1 LKGLIFMPIS
11 EQLLERIKSNDP
23 TLLELN
29 LAQEVDS
36 SLGRLTE
43 QDRVNLIT
51 SLYSNTT
58 VQRIN
63 LDGNEFHMDEI
74 LRAQKDNK
82 NLRVLKL
89 RNNLISRSDT
99 SLLFELLKNT
109 NIQWIDCGTGT
120 HSHFI
125 IPRFEKL
132 QDMIPAGRFVVLDTQ
147 PYATCQV
154 FILDSILPE
163 LINDTTITHV
173 ELSGKFALSLGSE
186 LALVLERNQTIKAL
200 GLSHCYI
207 SDAVLGAMV
216 QALKKNHTLLRLDL
230 GNNMFSDESAELLVE
245 LFSTNKTI
253 EAINLSGNGN
263 IQNISNLIK
272 VLEMSTSIKEISIS
286 NTNLNS
292 PSILAISNF
301 LENNK
306 SCEKLDL
313 CAVRLDSMSKELFNA
328 LQKNTSLTSINLD
341 SCLQSPESLPA
352 LAECISNNKI
362 LKKINLSNEEYD
374 DEGFKLF
381 IQALSKNKTIE
392 EINLSRSCL
401 SLDMLKSLRDA
412 IKLNASLI
420 NLNLEG
426 LSGQC
431 QRFWNVNETKAIIA
445 EINALLVRNQTA
457 PKVSEKVQL
466 AEEKLKQE
474 VPEGSNR
481 KILATYQEQAVAIYR
496 DAFDTL
502 EKVKEQG
509 YPNSDSLSKIIQ
521 RSLINSYLFSGNL
534 AAAWEL
540 FREINTWDDSKI
552 YHDLASSF
560 FYSAFT
566 PNRFED
572 NGFIEWYQFILLLLA
587 KAGNSQEVT
596 ILTQKAFHSLK
607 SGRDPKGFD
616 LPSIRELTGRD
627 VIISLNTLRDATC
640 LTKDYLAQ
648 QLAENSNH
656 SESSSYQQHYDL
668 LDKIIRNN
676 ILDNEII
683 SNLTQNSFVR
693 DQLKIKDTDQI
704 AILEQMILQ
713 PENYPPSPL
722 KNLPHAQDIFNLSKI
737 LELEKKLYEK
747 LDISFQTEN
756 EQISVAVEGVNV
768 TSIIEQIDAHI
779 SRLNSL
785 WNFFKNSA
793 KTEIVE
799 LNCLKGA
806 LLDQNN
812 LGKEVKEVISNWAL
826 ERFKNANTGN
836 MVHTS
841 NVIISQHHNG
851 FLAGARSEDNSMQT
865 FINKLIS
872 DFGDL
877 MLAGDSELLEQPRLS
892 SSTEKNNNLR

>member
-1 LKGLIFMPIS
+1 MPVS

-43 QDRVNLIT
+43 QDRFNLIT

-58 VQRIN
+58 VQRID
-63 LDGNEFHMDEI
+63 LDGNEFHIDEI

-89 RNNLISRSDT
+89 RNNLISPSKT
-99 SLLFELLKNT
+99 SQFFELLKNT
-109 NIQWIDCGTGT
+109 NIQWIDCGSGT
-120 HSHFI
+120 PSHFI

-132 QDMIPAGRFVVLDTQ
+132 QDMIPAGRFVMLDTQ
-147 PYATCQV
+147 PYATSQV
-154 FILDSILPE
+154 FSFETISQE

-173 ELSGKFALSLGSE
+173 ELSGKFALSQGSK
-186 LALVLERNQTIKAL
+186 LALVLERNQTIKAF

-207 SDAVLGAMV
+207 SDDVLGIMV
-216 QALKKNHTLLRLDL
+216 QALKENHTLLRLDL
-230 GNNMFSDESAELLVE
+230 GNNLLSDRSAELLVE

-253 EAINLSGNGN
+253 EAINLSGNGD
-263 IQNISNLIK
+263 IQNISNLMQ

-286 NTNLNS
+286 NTNPNN

-313 CAVRLDSMSKELFNA
+313 CAVRLDSRGKELFNA

-341 SCLQSPESLPA
+341 SCLQSPDSLPA

-362 LKKINLSNEEYD
+362 LKKINLSNEKYN

-381 IQALSKNKTIE
+381 MQALSKNKTIE

-401 SLDMLKSLRDA
+401 SLDALKSLRDA
-412 IKLNASLI
+412 VKLNASLI
-420 NLNLEG
+420 EVNLED

-431 QRFWNVNETKAIIA
+431 RSLWNVNETKGIIA
-445 EINALLVRNQTA
+445 KINALLVRNQTA
-457 PKVSEKVQL
+457 SKVSEKVQL
-466 AEEKLKQE
+466 AEGKLKQG
-474 VPEGSNR
+474 VSEGSNR
-481 KILATYQEQAVAIYR
+481 EVLATYQKEAGAFYQ
-496 DAFDTL
+496 DAFDIV
-502 EKVKEQG
+502 EKVKEQD
-509 YPNSDSLSKIIQ
+509 YPNSDSLLKTIH

-540 FREINTWDDSKI
+540 FREINTWDDTNV
-552 YHDLASSF
+552 YYELASSF
-560 FYSAFT
+560 LNSEFPPT
-566 PNRFED
+566 IFED
-572 NGFIEWYQFILLLLA
+572 NKFKEWYQFILLLLA
-587 KAGNSQEVT
+587 KAGNSQEVV

-607 SGRDPKGFD
+607 LGRDPKVFD
-616 LPSIRELTGRD
+616 LPSIHELTGRD
-627 VIISLNTLRDATC
+627 VIISLNSLIDATC
-640 LTKDYLAQ
+640 LAKDYLTQ

-656 SESSSYQQHYDL
+656 SDSSSYKQHCDL
-668 LDKIIRNN
+668 LNNIIRGN
-676 ILDNEII
+676 IFDSEII
-683 SNLTQNSFVR
+683 SILTQNSFVR
-693 DQLKIKDTDQI
+693 DQLKINDTDQI

-713 PENYPPSPL
+713 PENYPLSPL
-722 KNLPHAQDIFNLSKI
+722 KKLPQNSQDIFNLSKV

-756 EQISVAVEGVNV
+756 EQISAPVEGVNV
-768 TSIIEQIDAHI
+768 TSIIEQIDKQI
-779 SRLNSL
+779 SELNSL
-785 WNFFKNSA
+785 WNFFKSSA
-793 KTEIVE
+793 KTEIEE
-799 LNCLKGA
+799 LINLKGA
-806 LLDQNN
+806 LLDRNN

-826 ERFKNANTGN
+826 QRFKNASTGN
-836 MVHTS
+836 TVRAP
-841 NVIISQHHNG
+841 NIIISKLHSG
-851 FLAGARSEDNSMQT
+851 FLAQAWPKDNSMQT

-877 MLAGDSELLEQPRLS
+877 MLVGNSESLEQPRS
-892 SSTEKNNNLR
+892 SPRPASHE